1 MFCKFVVIISE
12 FKKIQ
17 KETKTNKQKH
27 KPTSRINTNTTT
39 YTDIFRATDTMDSI
53 TVLIETH

>member
-27 KPTSRINTNTTT
+27 KPTSRINTNTT
-39 YTDIFRATDTMDSI
+39 YTDIFSTEELQI
-53 TVLIETH
+53 QWIPLPF